1 MRRRDVLS
9 LVVGSIGGLT
19 GCVSGSVG
27 DGKSDSPTVTA
38 DCSHAT
44 IDSVE
49 LTPSTAGDTIIVRGT
64 VSERPAPDLR
74 GFVINTE
81 GSEKHRDVIS
91 ESLALDGEFSRE
103 YSFPHHSIKDYSFW
117 LEGCPEQ
124 TPTTKGNG

>member
-19 GCVSGSVG
+19 GCVSEFVG
-27 DGKSDSPTVTA
+27 GGKTNSATVTA

-91 ESLALDGEFSRE
+91 EPLALEGEFSRE
-103 YSFPHHSIKDYSFW
+103 FSFPHHSIKEYTFW

-124 TPTTKGNG
+124 TPTIERTG